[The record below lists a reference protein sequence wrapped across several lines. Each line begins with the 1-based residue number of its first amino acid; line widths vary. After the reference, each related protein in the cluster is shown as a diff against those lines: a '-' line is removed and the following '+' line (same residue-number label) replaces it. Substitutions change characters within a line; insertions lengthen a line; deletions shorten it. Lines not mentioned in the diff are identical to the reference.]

1 MGPFYKCSKTRRII
15 LKKFIVVF
23 LMSLMMFNCSDLID
37 ALNGDST
44 DSDKVSDHDPL
55 SVYDD
60 DMKFHIENCDE
71 NYAQFGADIIYMQ
84 HIATTEDPDH
94 EITISCNICDSVGIE
109 TKRDSKKSTDSYYV
123 LMSDC
128 NIDTLF
134 TTKTIYT
141 EPCQNEE
148 NHPEAEIP
156 EESLMDEKI
165 AACENGDY
173 ADAADSDL
181 FGDYP
186 TIYEFITESF
196 SAVRQG
202 DCINGDFYNYSVMV
216 EKTDTLIHNSITDT
230 CDRYELIEEDAISVL
245 TSCEIE

>member
-1 MGPFYKCSKTRRII
+1 M
-15 LKKFIVVF
+15 KKFIVVF
-23 LMSLMMFNCSDLID
+23 FMSLMMFNCSDLID

-44 DSDKVSDHDPL
+44 ESDKVSDHDPL
-55 SVYDD
+55 GVYDD
-60 DMKFHIENCDE
+60 DMRFHIANCDSD
-71 NYAQFGADIIYMQ
+71 YAQFGEDIIFTQ
-84 HIATTEDPDH
+84 HIATTKSEEKPLKCNVCN
-94 EITISCNICDSVGIE
+94 TIGIE
-109 TKRDSKKSTDSYYV
+109 TERYGMEINYSYYV
-123 LMSDC
+123 LMSEGC

-134 TTKTIYT
+134 IKTPLYT

-196 SAVRQG
+196 PAIRQG
-202 DCINGDFYNYSVMV
+202 DCPDGSLYNYEEMI

-230 CDRYELIEEDAISVL
+230 CDRYELIEVDSISVL
-245 TSCEIE
+245 NSCEIE